1 MIGAVIDT
9 MSDKEWRQTVRG
21 TTWRDYLKAAVGEYR
36 TSRSA
41 RQREDDVAAI
51 AFALSKLSDRRLT
64 LLGIRRD
71 GLVHAVETLVEK
83 AEEARS
89 SADEIICL
97 IDGTRQAKTQ
107 DKTQDTAGV
116 DGRRMNGHSGPGKA
130 RREARVA

>member
-1 MIGAVIDT
+1 

-51 AFALSKLSDRRLT
+51 AFALSRLSDRRLT

-97 IDGTRQAKTQ
+97 VDGTRQ
-107 DKTQDTAGV
+107 DKTQATAGI